1 MAIDISESTTPARG
15 AGTSGMPGRRPSG
28 TLRAEIGMPIALLG
42 LFVALLPPI
51 IVTLALKV
59 NEIDPKGGAGS
70 LSLILAI
77 GALCAMIVN
86 PIAGRLSDRT
96 RGRLGRRRP
105 WILAGGVF
113 GYGALLIIAF
123 AHSVP
128 MLLLGW
134 ALAQVFFNAA
144 VSALLA
150 IMADKVR
157 PQFRGRV
164 AAAVGVAQ
172 NGSLVVG
179 VYLVQLF
186 TSSVAQTLVPGTIG
200 VIVVLGYALLIK
212 DAPLTEKA
220 PRFSFREFIGSFYF
234 NPLKNPDFGWA
245 WLTRFLMTAAAA
257 TATNYLTYYLIV
269 NFKDSAAQAATNVFR
284 AELFYVVGIVAT
296 TFVAGALSDRI
307 GRRKPFVLVASL
319 VGVVGLA
326 VIAFAPSIG
335 VVFVGELIMGAGIGS
350 FYAVDLALITDV
362 LPKDGNNAKDLGVV
376 NIAQALPQSLVP
388 VGAPVA
394 VGAFGYPGLFLSGA
408 VVGLLGA
415 ISVFRIK
422 GSR

>member
-1 MAIDISESTTPARG
+1 MPATTP
-15 AGTSGMPGRRPSG
+15 RPTG
-28 TLRAEIGMPIALLG
+28 IRRAEIGMPIALLG

-51 IVTLALKV
+51 IETLAFKIRVL
-59 NEIDPKGGAGS
+59 DPGNSAGA
-70 LSLILAI
+70 LSLVLAI
-77 GALCAMIVN
+77 GAVCAMIMN
-86 PIAGRLSDRT
+86 PLAGRLSDRT

-105 WILAGGVF
+105 WILAGVVL

-123 AHSVP
+123 AQSVP

-134 ALAQVFFNAA
+134 ALAQIFFNAA

-157 PQFRGRV
+157 PEHRGRV

-172 NGSLVVG
+172 NGSQVAG

-200 VIVVLGYALLIK
+200 VAIVIVYAFVMN
-212 DAPLTEKA
+212 DEPLTEKA
-220 PRFSFREFIGSFYF
+220 PRFTLKDFLGSFYF
-234 NPLKNPDFGWA
+234 NPAKNPDFGWA
-245 WLTRFLMTAAAA
+245 WLTRFLMTASAA

-269 NFKDSAAQAATNVFR
+269 DFKNTTTEAATNVFH
-284 AELFYVVGIVAT
+284 ATLFYVIGIVIT
-296 TFVAGALSDRI
+296 TFVAGAISDRI
-307 GRRKPFVLVASL
+307 GRRKPFVLVAAL
-319 VGVVGLA
+319 IGVVGLSI
-326 VIAFAPSIG
+326 IAFAPSIG
-335 VVFVGELIMGAGIGS
+335 VILLGELIMGAGIGS

-388 VGAPVA
+388 VGAPAA
-394 VGAFGYPGLFLSGA
+394 VSAFGYPGLFISGA
-408 VVGLLGA
+408 VVGLIGA
-415 ISVFRIK
+415 VSVFRIK
-422 GSR
+422 ASR